1 MIAFFCYLD
10 DYVHNCFIL
19 ERDIKLPLALQRC
32 LMGFKD
38 GMLLFQ
44 FVMRQATNVIR
55 QKAFVYG
62 LDGQSTGTIL
72 EVSFFMISNEINC
85 AWPCSFLDFS

>member
-1 MIAFFCYLD
+1 MILFIIFF
-10 DYVHNCFIL
+10 NL

-72 EVSFFMISNEINC
+72 EVSFIRFGLSS
-85 AWPCSFLDFS
+85 PKLGLVLFSRAYS